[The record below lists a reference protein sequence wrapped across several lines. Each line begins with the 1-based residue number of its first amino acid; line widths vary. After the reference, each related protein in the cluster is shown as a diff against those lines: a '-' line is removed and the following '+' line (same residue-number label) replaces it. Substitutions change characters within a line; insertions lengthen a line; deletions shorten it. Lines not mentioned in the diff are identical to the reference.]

1 MQIRVKTR
9 AVEKVFEFID
19 DELDRIYYRS
29 KQTGPVG
36 YHIVGF
42 AKYFTLHT
50 CKPGGKE
57 KISKAYKNPFDPI
70 YDNIVTQR
78 YKRPF
83 YCQFYNNGN
92 DIYIALYKNK
102 EMEDKDKVLV
112 LEWDDLINLWVV
124 TCPNVPKVKEVR
136 FWLSTSMI
144 NFTNDLDALMSAS
157 NRLASLVLMIFAD
170 AQEIEIVSKGVLPCE
185 DQVKKD
191 KEKIAQMKEAER
203 QRKIKEFQAK
213 MKKRLDAVK
222 EERKKH
228 LKEIDYRERKQ
239 KFESLRAEINKLD
252 FDKCSYDEL
261 KKFWTGIKR
270 CRMDSNIF
278 LNEDLWNLYTHLRA
292 KDSSVVSD
300 FIFIGIN
307 IYKANLRNYPD
318 GYMKAIDDE
327 AYNRDAIKSAFDEA
341 VRKLYI
347 APSDE
352 LFNIFSERCN
362 ALKQLIKEKSK
373 RKKVESF
380 GEIPSYDFEYSDEE
394 LFGKEE
400 DYHIH
405 DSDED
410 EMDFDKEDLSLPYLK
425 ERKEFHYTDG
435 EKEMMKEYKDMIY
448 DAILVDSFD

>member
-9 AVEKVFEFID
+9 AVEKVFEFVD
-19 DELDRIYYRS
+19 DELDRVYYRS

-36 YHIVGF
+36 YHVVGF
-42 AKYFTLHT
+42 AGYFTLHT

-57 KISKAYKNPFDPI
+57 KVSKAYKNPFDPI
-70 YDNIVTQR
+70 YDNIVKQR

-83 YCQFYNNGN
+83 YCQFYNNGT

-124 TCPNVPKVKEVR
+124 TAPNVPKVGVVR

-144 NFTNDLDALMSAS
+144 KFTNNFDALMSAS
-157 NRLASLVLMIFAD
+157 NRLASLVLTIFAD
-170 AQEIEIVSKGVLPCE
+170 TQEVEIVSKGVLPCE

-191 KEKIAQMKEAER
+191 KEKIVKMKEAETR
-203 QRKIKEFQAK
+203 RKINELARK
-213 MKKRLDAVK
+213 MKNRLDAIN

-239 KFESLRAEINKLD
+239 KFESLREEIRKLD

-261 KKFWTGIKR
+261 KKFWTEAKG
-270 CRMDSNIF
+270 CRMDSNIL

-300 FIFIGIN
+300 FIFIGTN

-318 GYMKAIDDE
+318 GYEKAIADE

-341 VRKLYI
+341 VRKIYI
-347 APSDE
+347 APSE
-352 LFNIFSERCN
+352 NLFNLFSERCN
-362 ALKQLIKEKSK
+362 TLKQLIEEKGK
-373 RKKVESF
+373 RKKIEFF
-380 GEIPSYDFEYSDEE
+380 GEVPSYDFEYSDEE

-405 DSDED
+405 DSDDD
-410 EMDFDKEDLSLPYLK
+410 EFDKEDVNLPYLK
-425 ERKEFHYTDG
+425 EHKEFRYTDG

>member
-9 AVEKVFEFID
+9 AVEKIFEFID

-57 KISKAYKNPFDPI
+57 KVSKAYKNPFDPI
-70 YDNIVTQR
+70 YDNIVKER

-83 YCQFYNNGN
+83 FVQFYNSGN

-124 TCPNVPKVKEVR
+124 TVHNVPKVKVVR

-157 NRLASLVLMIFAD
+157 NRLASLVLTIFAD
-170 AQEIEIVSKGVLPCE
+170 AQEVEITSKGVLPCE

-239 KFESLRAEINKLD
+239 KFEILRAEINKLD
-252 FDKCSYDEL
+252 FTKCSYDEL
-261 KKFWTGIKR
+261 KKFWTEIKR
-270 CRMDSNIF
+270 CRMENIF

-300 FIFIGIN
+300 FIFIGVN
-307 IYKANLRNYPD
+307 IYKTNLRNHPD
-318 GYMKAIDDE
+318 GYKKVITDE

-352 LFNIFSERCN
+352 LFNLFSECCN
-362 ALKQLIKEKSK
+362 DLKQLIKEKSK

-405 DSDED
+405 DSNED

>member
-9 AVEKVFEFID
+9 AVEKIFEFID

-57 KISKAYKNPFDPI
+57 KVSKAYKNPFDPI
-70 YDNIVTQR
+70 YDNIVKQR

-83 YCQFYNNGN
+83 YCQFYNNGS

-102 EMEDKDKVLV
+102 EMEDKDQVLV

-124 TCPNVPKVKEVR
+124 TAPNVPKVGVVR

-144 NFTNDLDALMSAS
+144 KFTNDFDALMCAS
-157 NRLASLVLMIFAD
+157 NRLASLVLTIFAD
-170 AQEIEIVSKGVLPCE
+170 AQEVEIVSKGVLPCE

-261 KKFWTGIKR
+261 RKFWTGIKR
-270 CRMDSNIF
+270 CRMDNNIL

-300 FIFIGIN
+300 FIFIGTN

-318 GYMKAIDDE
+318 GYEKAIADE
-327 AYNRDAIKSAFDEA
+327 AYNRNAIKSAFDEA

-352 LFNIFSERCN
+352 LFNLFTERCN
-362 ALKQLIKEKSK
+362 DLKQLIKEKSK

-400 DYHIH
+400 DYRIH

-425 ERKEFHYTDG
+425 ERKEFRYTDG

>member
-1 MQIRVKTR
+1 M
-9 AVEKVFEFID
+9 
-19 DELDRIYYRS
+19 
-29 KQTGPVG
+29 
-36 YHIVGF
+36 
-42 AKYFTLHT
+42 
-50 CKPGGKE
+50 
-57 KISKAYKNPFDPI
+57 SKAYKNPLDAI
-70 YDNIVTQR
+70 YHNIVKER

-83 YCQFYNNGN
+83 YCRFYNNGT

-102 EMEDKDKVLV
+102 EMEDKDRVLV

-124 TCPNVPKVKEVR
+124 TAYNIPKVKEVR

-144 NFTNDLDALMSAS
+144 KFTNDFDALMSGS
-157 NRLASLVLMIFAD
+157 NRLASLVLTIFAD

-203 QRKIKEFQAK
+203 RRKIKELQDK
-213 MKKRLDAVK
+213 MKKRLEAVK

-239 KFESLRAEINKLD
+239 KFEDLRAKIKNLD
-252 FDKCSYDEL
+252 FNKCSYDEL
-261 KKFWTGIKR
+261 KKFWTEIKG
-270 CRMDSNIF
+270 CRMGNNIL
-278 LNEDLWNLYTHLRA
+278 LNEDLWDLYTHLHA
-292 KDSSVVSD
+292 KDPSVISD
-300 FIFIGIN
+300 FIFIGTN
-307 IYKANLRNYPD
+307 IYKANLKNYPD
-318 GYMKAIDDE
+318 GYKKAMDDE
-327 AYNRDAIKSAFDEA
+327 AYNRDAIKSAFDEV
-341 VRKLYI
+341 VRKLYV

-352 LFNIFSERCN
+352 LFNLFSERCN
-362 ALKQLIKEKSK
+362 DLKQLIKEKSK

-410 EMDFDKEDLSLPYLK
+410 EFDKEDVNLPYLK
-425 ERKEFHYTDG
+425 ERKEFRYTDG
-435 EKEMMKEYKDMIY
+435 EKEMMEEYKDMIY

>member
-9 AVEKVFEFID
+9 AVEKIFEFID
-19 DELDRIYYRS
+19 DELDMVYYRS

-36 YHIVGF
+36 YYIVEF

-57 KISKAYKNPFDPI
+57 KVSKAYKNPFDPI
-70 YDNIVTQR
+70 YDNIVKSR

-83 YCQFYNNGN
+83 YVQYYNNGD

-102 EMEDKDKVLV
+102 EMEVKDRVLV

-124 TCPNVPKVKEVR
+124 TVPNVPKVKVVR

-144 NFTNDLDALMSAS
+144 KFTNDLDALMSAS
-157 NRLASLVLMIFAD
+157 SKLASLVLTIFAD
-170 AQEIEIVSKGVLPCE
+170 AQEIEIVSKDVLPCE

-191 KEKIAQMKEAER
+191 KEKIAQMREAER
-203 QRKIKEFQAK
+203 QRKKKEFQVK
-213 MKKRLDAVK
+213 MKKRLDAIK

-239 KFESLRAEINKLD
+239 KFESLRTEIKNLD
-252 FDKCSYDEL
+252 FNKCSYDEL
-261 KKFWTGIKR
+261 RKLWTGVKR
-270 CRMDSNIF
+270 CKMDNNIH
-278 LNEDLWNLYTHLRA
+278 LNEDLWNLYTHFRA
-292 KDSSVVSD
+292 KDSSVISD

-307 IYKANLRNYPD
+307 IYKTNLRNYPN
-318 GYMKAIDDE
+318 GYEKAIDDE
-327 AYNRDAIKSAFDEA
+327 AYNRNAIKSAFNEA
-341 VRKLYI
+341 VKKLYI

-352 LFNIFSERCN
+352 LFNLFAERCN
-362 ALKQLIKEKSK
+362 NLKQLIKEKSK
-373 RKKVESF
+373 RKKVGSF
-380 GEIPSYDFEYSDEE
+380 VEIPSYDFEYSDEE
-394 LFGKEE
+394 LFGKED

-405 DSDED
+405 DSNED
-410 EMDFDKEDLSLPYLK
+410 EMDFDKEDLDLPYLK
-425 ERKEFHYTDG
+425 ERKEFYYTDG

-448 DAILVDSFD
+448 DAILIDSFD

>member
-9 AVEKVFEFID
+9 AVEKIFEFID

-57 KISKAYKNPFDPI
+57 KVSKAYKNPFDPI
-70 YDNIVTQR
+70 YDNIVKQR

-83 YCQFYNNGN
+83 YCQFYNNGS

-102 EMEDKDKVLV
+102 EMEDKDQVLV

-124 TCPNVPKVKEVR
+124 TAPNVPKVGVVR

-144 NFTNDLDALMSAS
+144 KFTNDFDALMCAS
-157 NRLASLVLMIFAD
+157 NRLASPVLTIFAD
-170 AQEIEIVSKGVLPCE
+170 AQEVEIVSKGVLPCE

-261 KKFWTGIKR
+261 RKFWTGIKR
-270 CRMDSNIF
+270 CRMDNNIL

-300 FIFIGIN
+300 FIFIGTN

-318 GYMKAIDDE
+318 GYEKAIADE
-327 AYNRDAIKSAFDEA
+327 AYNRNAIKSAFDEA

-352 LFNIFSERCN
+352 LFNLFTERCN
-362 ALKQLIKEKSK
+362 DLKQLIKEKSK

-400 DYHIH
+400 DYRIH

-425 ERKEFHYTDG
+425 ERKEFRYTDG

>member
-19 DELDRIYYRS
+19 DELDRVYYRS

-36 YHIVGF
+36 YHLVGF
-42 AKYFTLHT
+42 AGYFTVHT

-57 KISKAYKNPFDPI
+57 KVSKAYKNPLDAI
-70 YDNIVTQR
+70 YHNIVKER

-83 YCQFYNNGN
+83 YCRFYNNGT

-102 EMEDKDKVLV
+102 EMEDKDRVLV

-124 TCPNVPKVKEVR
+124 TAYNIPKVKEVR

-144 NFTNDLDALMSAS
+144 KFTNDFDALMSGS
-157 NRLASLVLMIFAD
+157 NRLASLVLTIFAD

-203 QRKIKEFQAK
+203 RRKIKELQDK

-239 KFESLRAEINKLD
+239 KFEGLRAKIKDLD
-252 FDKCSYDEL
+252 FNKCSYDEL
-261 KKFWTGIKR
+261 KKFWTEIKR
-270 CRMDSNIF
+270 CRMGNNIL
-278 LNEDLWNLYTHLRA
+278 LNEDLWDLYTHLHA
-292 KDSSVVSD
+292 KDPSVISD
-300 FIFIGIN
+300 FIFIGTN
-307 IYKANLRNYPD
+307 IYKANLKNYPD
-318 GYMKAIDDE
+318 GYKKAMDDE

-341 VRKLYI
+341 ARKLYV

-352 LFNIFSERCN
+352 LFNLFTERCN
-362 ALKQLIKEKSK
+362 DLKQLIKEKSK

-405 DSDED
+405 DSDDDD
-410 EMDFDKEDLSLPYLK
+410 EFDKEDVNLPYLK
-425 ERKEFHYTDG
+425 ERKEFRYTDG

>member
-9 AVEKVFEFID
+9 AVEKVFEFVD
-19 DELDRIYYRS
+19 DELDRVYYRS

-36 YHIVGF
+36 YHVVGF
-42 AKYFTLHT
+42 AGYFTLHT

-57 KISKAYKNPFDPI
+57 KVSKAYKNPFDPI
-70 YDNIVTQR
+70 YDNIVKQR

-83 YCQFYNNGN
+83 YCQFYNNGT

-124 TCPNVPKVKEVR
+124 TAPNVPKVGVVR

-144 NFTNDLDALMSAS
+144 KFTNNFDALMSAS
-157 NRLASLVLMIFAD
+157 NRLASLVLTIFAD
-170 AQEIEIVSKGVLPCE
+170 AQEVEIVSKGVLPCE

-191 KEKIAQMKEAER
+191 KEKIVKMKEAETR
-203 QRKIKEFQAK
+203 HKINELARK
-213 MKKRLDAVK
+213 MKNRLDAIN

-239 KFESLRAEINKLD
+239 KFESLREEIRKLD

-261 KKFWTGIKR
+261 KKFWTEAKG
-270 CRMDSNIF
+270 CRMDSNIL

-300 FIFIGIN
+300 FIFIGTN

-318 GYMKAIDDE
+318 GYEKAIADE

-341 VRKLYI
+341 VRKIYI
-347 APSDE
+347 APSE
-352 LFNIFSERCN
+352 NLFNLFSERCN
-362 ALKQLIKEKSK
+362 TLKQLIEEKGK
-373 RKKVESF
+373 RKKIEFF
-380 GEIPSYDFEYSDEE
+380 GEVPSYDFEYSDEE

-405 DSDED
+405 DSDDD
-410 EMDFDKEDLSLPYLK
+410 EFDKEDVNLPYLK
-425 ERKEFHYTDG
+425 EHKEFRYTDG